1 MRHGLLILNALGN
14 VYRRGRFRMK
24 RFANIALGLLLAAD
38 LAALAW
44 LGWFL
49 YQLAVF
55 LIDFIPKLR

>member
-1 MRHGLLILNALGN
+1 
-14 VYRRGRFRMK
+14 MK
-24 RFANIALGLLLAAD
+24 RFANIALGLLLAAE
-38 LAALAW
+38 LAAFAW

>member
-1 MRHGLLILNALGN
+1 
-14 VYRRGRFRMK
+14 MK
-24 RFANIALGLLLAAD
+24 RFVNIALGLLLTAE

>member
-1 MRHGLLILNALGN
+1 
-14 VYRRGRFRMK
+14 MK
-24 RFANIALGLLLAAD
+24 RFADVALGLLLAAEIT
-38 LAALAW
+38 ALAG

>member
-1 MRHGLLILNALGN
+1 
-14 VYRRGRFRMK
+14 MK
-24 RFANIALGLLLAAD
+24 RLADVALGLLLAAEV
-38 LAALAW
+38 AALAW